1 MRKNYLLTVLVM
13 CFACWL
19 PAMAADI
26 PVVPAD
32 LFKMAPDPPDG
43 SVVTQVDKFHLHFQD
58 YEFHHYYDDKENRFN
73 AGSIYCYRNGVKLTK
88 PSWGTLA
95 TGSVSC
101 NVRDIP
107 TESGFYEVRIPE
119 GYFYTVIDGVKYNTP
134 QISWHAVIEGDIQWS
149 AVPANNTAVSELE
162 TIQLEFEGAT
172 KIDLSDD
179 AEEGW
184 ITATLNGVD
193 MPSTPVVGRNGALSL
208 RGVNLSEG
216 TYVLNLHEG
225 LFTITLADGN
235 VTKSPAITLTYTID
249 YTAWVPNIT
258 ATYSPEKDSKVSQID
273 KLKINFAAEGL
284 QSVALGNATADGYTV
299 KLGDKTYKYGVD
311 FTAGTDPTEMVFN
324 SPVTGNGTALVH
336 IDAGFY
342 TLNFDNGKSLESLA
356 QGWSFSVDDNA
367 WVEALKPTYTPAN
380 NADVEKLDKLSVSFA
395 GDDFKSMAVSADATA
410 DSFTVTV
417 GSTVYKYGVDFAAG
431 SNPGE
436 VVFGTPVTATGTA
449 KVKVA
454 SGFWTITSTT
464 GKTAPSPACEWQVK
478 ISGSLVVPDVD
489 PAAGDIFDPT
499 LFNTVTLTMP
509 SEDMVVGSVSTSLYK
524 VQLLKVA
531 DDGSVTEVA
540 RYNGKKDPDGNKQ
553 KAVFTAKAAISELE
567 LGHYRFKVANNNA
580 LTVTQ
585 GGVKVK
591 LGTISYDYYLKEP
604 VKYPAID
611 PAAGEISNP
620 TLFNTV
626 TITMPAEDMVVGSV
640 STSLKKVQLLKVNDD
655 GTTEQVIRYNG
666 KKDSANKQLAIF
678 TAKAMPESWTDGN
691 YRFYIQKGAMT
702 ATQGGVKVF
711 DEDLNYDFTLV
722 QGSVTPVV
730 EWTLTPA
737 EGATVEELTE
747 FSVAFK
753 GVKEVAFGESMSE
766 ESVTL
771 KQGDLTL
778 RYTEGFTEGDDITTM
793 VLDTPLKSA
802 GEVTVTFA
810 EGLYT
815 LTLDDGTQVPS
826 PQVTGKFTVT
836 PAVTGPYSTTPAQ
849 GTTVKTLKE
858 FSVKFTDV
866 KEVAFSENI
875 SASGITLT
883 QGDKVSLT
891 YTSGILEGNDIT
903 TMVLDKVLATSGE
916 VTVTIAAGFYD
927 LTMADG
933 STQPSPEVKW
943 SFNVEGDP
951 YQVLNIST
959 TPTKGGQ
966 ASNLS
971 RLILYIY
978 NASSGELGDTQ
989 VGATIKYGD
998 TTLNYGTDF
1007 TVSADNIYV
1016 MELKE
1021 PLNITGEVTV
1031 TIGAG
1036 FYNFIVDGQKITSP
1050 EVKWSFNMKAVA
1062 TGDPVWVPV
1071 KSVTQLE
1078 SLQGKDLVI
1087 AWYYG
1092 GKFEINLAPEMKD
1105 ESEVQNTGSKR
1116 QAPPIEN
1123 GKMAC
1128 VVMNNTQ
1135 TLGGNGYIGF
1145 RGTNEV
1151 TPVLSD
1157 GNAFMGLLDIP
1168 EGTSLV
1174 QFTKTTQGY
1183 TLWNSN
1189 CETPGYLCPMEN
1201 MNLNRNFLNT
1211 SQTPWYNNV
1220 SITSGVASI
1229 IETTRDDKN
1238 LLSAITIWSMNGNN
1252 ECAFQYVS
1260 QELDLGNM
1268 YILARKSDMAAITVM
1283 ADPES
1288 GSVMPAPQEAAAGK
1302 DLGVVEVKF
1311 TFDGAEQAVYD
1322 AEAAKVLAATFE
1334 GEALAADRIE
1344 CDNANPA
1351 LVKFYLP
1358 VNKGGKLEVSAPA
1371 GWYTLTADGETMPS
1385 PAFEYTLSLTEVLK
1399 VLDVKIGITPENG
1412 SRVTSISEVVVK
1424 MPQGISCEINPDML
1438 ADDATPVTVTLNG
1451 NLTDIPVMVDP
1462 THFRY
1467 RPEFN
1472 DAGTYVLTLAEGLYI
1487 LTLEDGTKGLSPEV
1501 KTTVEVDPTGVVL
1514 DVNYTTVPANRATV
1528 EGELKDFSIM
1538 FAGVTETA
1546 FGPAADSGDG
1556 LTVTIGDKTMHYGDG
1571 FAESEQNINVMVFD
1585 EPQKASDTTVMVD
1598 MAEGFYLLTLEDGTV
1613 GQSPAVHFSFTLTDA
1628 SGIVA
1633 IFGEDFDG
1641 DVYTLGGVCVVRKA
1655 TAADLKVLAPGLY
1668 IIKGRVVMVK

>member
-19 PAMAADI
+19 SAMAET
-26 PVVPAD
+26 PVLPAD

-58 YEFHHYYDDKENRFN
+58 YEFHHYYDDRENRFP

-101 NVRDIP
+101 NQRDIP
-107 TESGFYEVRIPE
+107 TEPGFYEVRIPE

-172 KIDLSDD
+172 KIVLSDD

-184 ITATLNGVD
+184 ITATLNGKD

-208 RGVNLSEG
+208 RGVSLSEG
-216 TYVLNLHEG
+216 TYILNLHEG

-273 KLKINFAAEGL
+273 KLKINFEAEGL
-284 QSVALGNATADGYTV
+284 QTVALGNATADGYTV

-311 FTAGTDPTEMVFN
+311 FTAGTDPSEMVF
-324 SPVTGNGTALVH
+324 STPVTGNGTALVH

-342 TLNFDNGKSLESLA
+342 TLNFDNGKSIESVA
-356 QGWSFSVDDNA
+356 QGWSFNVDDNA
-367 WVEALKPTYTPAN
+367 WVSALKPTYTPAN

-417 GSTVYKYGVDFAAG
+417 GSTVYKYGTDFTTG
-431 SNPGE
+431 SVPGE

-449 KVKVA
+449 KVSVA
-454 SGFWTITSTT
+454 AGFWTITSTT

-531 DDGSVTEVA
+531 DDGSETEVV

-553 KAVFTAKAAISELE
+553 KAVFTAKSAISELE

-611 PAAGEISNP
+611 PAAGEITDP

-666 KKDSANKQLAIF
+666 KKDATNKQLAIF

-702 ATQGGVKVF
+702 TTQGGVKVF

-722 QGSVTPVV
+722 QGSVTPGV

-737 EGATVEELTE
+737 EGTTVEELTE
-747 FSVAFK
+747 FSVAFQ

-849 GTTVKTLKE
+849 GATVKTLKE
-858 FSVKFTDV
+858 FSVQFTDV

-951 YQVLNIST
+951 YQVLKIQT
-959 TPTKGGQ
+959 TPANGAQ
-966 ASNLS
+966 SSNLS
-971 RLILYIY
+971 QLTLRFDG
-978 NASSGELGDTQ
+978 ASAVELGDIQ
-989 VGATIKYGD
+989 AGATIKCGD
-998 TTLNYGTDF
+998 VTLNYGTDF
-1007 TVSADNIYV
+1007 TVSPDNVNV

-1036 FYNFIVDGQKITSP
+1036 FYNLTVDGKKITSP
-1050 EVKWSFNMKAVA
+1050 EVKWSFMMKAVA
-1062 TGDPVWVPV
+1062 EGDPVWVPV

-1092 GKFEINLAPEMKD
+1092 GKFAINLAPAMKD
-1105 ESEVQNTGSKR
+1105 ASEAQKVASKR

-1157 GNAFMGLLDIP
+1157 DNAFMGLLDIP

-1220 SITSGVASI
+1220 SITDGMASI

-1283 ADPES
+1283 ADPEN
-1288 GSVMPAPQEAAAGK
+1288 GSVIAAPQEPAPGK

-1322 AEAAKVLAATFE
+1322 AEAAKALAATFE

-1424 MPQGISCEINPDML
+1424 MPQGVSCEINPDML
-1438 ADDATPVTVTLNG
+1438 ADDATPIIVTLNG
-1451 NLTDIPVMVDP
+1451 QLASLPVMVDP

-1467 RPEFN
+1467 RPEFH
-1472 DAGTYVLTLAEGLYI
+1472 DAGTYSLTLTEGLYI

-1538 FAGVTETA
+1538 FAGITETA
-1546 FGPAADSGDG
+1546 FGPAADTRDG

-1571 FAESEQNINVMVFD
+1571 FAESEQSINVMVFD

-1655 TAADLKVLAPGLY
+1655 TAADLKALAPGLY